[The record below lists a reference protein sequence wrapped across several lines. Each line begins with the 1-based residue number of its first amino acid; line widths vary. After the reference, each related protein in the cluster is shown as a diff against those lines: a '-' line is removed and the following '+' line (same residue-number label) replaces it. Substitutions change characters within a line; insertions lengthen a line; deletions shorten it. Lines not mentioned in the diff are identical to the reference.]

1 MRRCAL
7 PRRFSFQIVAA
18 LALLCG
24 PIISHAADQ
33 PPTSSTVAR
42 HGAEALN
49 DNQFRELANQFIEA
63 DLRQYPENATE
74 QGEHRYDHFLTDMS
88 HEGIERRRHHAQT
101 WKRKFQNVLADH
113 LSPANEADREWL
125 IAQTDDE
132 LLSIEELRS
141 FERSPGDYL
150 PTEALNALFK
160 RNFAPLDVRMKSAT
174 AREIAALK
182 NLAAARVNLEP
193 QRTPKVTLE
202 IVLQQMPGVTAFLQK
217 DLPDAF
223 AAAPQ
228 GPAKTAFLDAN
239 GKLVASVDSYTKWLK
254 DNLLPRATG
263 NYAIGADAYKRMLA
277 DEEMVDIPLDELE
290 EIGKDELTRL
300 QAEFQK
306 TAHQIDPNR
315 SPAEVAA
322 SLNRE
327 HPTREKL
334 LPTITTG
341 LAALREYVVS
351 HHLATIPSDQQPL
364 VRETPPSMR
373 ATSFASMDAP
383 GPFEKSHEAYFYVT
397 LPDPGWPQ
405 ERQEQLLEL
414 FSPAL
419 ISDTSVHE
427 VYPGHYVQF
436 LNNRLN
442 PDMVRALYS
451 SGANFEGW
459 ALYCEQMMLDE
470 GLHNGNPKYRLAQLQ
485 MALMRAC
492 RYLVGIRMHTK
503 GMSVEDAEAFF
514 QSNAY
519 MTPHNAEVESCRG
532 TEDPGYLRYQ
542 LGKLMILKLRGD
554 VRKQQG
560 DKFDLG
566 KFHDA
571 FLHQGAVPIPL
582 IRRAMLGSDGPL
594 L

>member
-18 LALLCG
+18 LALVCCA
-24 PIISHAADQ
+24 IISSAADRA
-33 PPTSSTVAR
+33 PTASTVAYR
-42 HGAEALN
+42 GSEAMS
-49 DNQFRELANQFIEA
+49 DTQFRNLTRQFIEA
-63 DLRQYPENATE
+63 DLRQYPESATQ
-74 QGEHRYDHFLTDMS
+74 QGDHRYDNFLTDMS
-88 HEGIERRRHHAQT
+88 HEGIERRRHHAQN
-101 WKRKFQNVLADH
+101 WKRKFQDVRPDR
-113 LSPANEADREWL
+113 LSSANEADREWL
-125 IAQTDDE
+125 IAQIDDE
-132 LLSIEELRS
+132 LLSLEEIRS
-141 FERSPGDYL
+141 YERSPSVYL
-150 PTEALNALFK
+150 PTDALNSMFK
-160 RNFAPLDVRMKSAT
+160 RNFAPIETRMKAVT
-174 AREIAALK
+174 AREIAGLR
-182 NLAAARVNLEP
+182 NLAAARVNLKPE
-193 QRTPKVTLE
+193 RTAKVTLE

-217 DLPDAF
+217 DLPAAF
-223 AAAPQ
+223 AAAPD
-228 GPAKTAFLDAN
+228 GPAKTAFLDTNA
-239 GKLVASVDSYTKWLK
+239 KLIASVDSYTKWLR
-254 DNLLPRATG
+254 DSLLPRATG
-263 NYAIGADAYKRMLA
+263 NYAIGAEAYKRMLA

-306 TAHQIDPNR
+306 TARQIDPNH

-327 HPTREKL
+327 HPTREQL
-334 LPTITTG
+334 LPTVTAG
-341 LAALREYVVS
+341 LATLREYVVS
-351 HHLATIPSDQQPL
+351 HHLATIPSDEQPL

-470 GLHNGNPKYRLAQLQ
+470 GLHNGDPKYRLAQLQ
-485 MALMRAC
+485 MALLRAC

-503 GMSVEDAEAFF
+503 GMSVEEAEAFF

-519 MTPHNAEVESCRG
+519 MTPHNAEVESYRG

-542 LGKLMILKLRGD
+542 LGKLMILKLRAD
-554 VRKQQG
+554 VHKQQG

-571 FLHQGAVPIPL
+571 FLREGAVPIRL
-582 IRRAMLGSDGPL
+582 IRRAMLGGDGPL

>member
-7 PRRFSFQIVAA
+7 PGRFSFQFVAA

-24 PIISHAADQ
+24 AIISRAADR
-33 PPTSSTVAR
+33 PATSSPVAH
-42 HGAEALN
+42 HGFEVMS
-49 DNQFRELANQFIEA
+49 DTQFRDLTSQFIEA
-63 DLRQYPENATE
+63 DLRQYPESATQ
-74 QGEHRYDHFLTDMS
+74 QGDHRYDNFLTDMS
-88 HEGIERRRHHAQT
+88 HEGIQRRRHHAQT
-101 WKRKFQNVLADH
+101 WKRRFQNVLPDR

-125 IAQTDDE
+125 VAQVDDE
-132 LLSIEELRS
+132 LLSLEEIRS
-141 FERSPGDYL
+141 YERSPSAYL
-150 PTEALNALFK
+150 PTDALNSMFK
-160 RNFAPLDVRMKSAT
+160 RNFAPLETRMKAVT
-174 AREIAALK
+174 AREIAGLR
-182 NLAAARVNLEP
+182 NLAAARVNLKAE
-193 QRTPKVTLE
+193 RTAKVTLE

-217 DLPDAF
+217 DLPAAF
-223 AAAPQ
+223 AAAPD

-239 GKLVASVDSYTKWLK
+239 GKLITAVDGYTRWLK
-254 DNLLPRATG
+254 DTLLPHATG
-263 NYAIGADAYKRMLA
+263 NYAIGPENYKRMLA

-306 TAHQIDPNR
+306 TAHQIDSNH
-315 SPAEVAA
+315 SPAEVAV

-327 HPTREKL
+327 HPTAEQL
-334 LPTITTG
+334 LPTVTAG

-351 HHLATIPSDQQPL
+351 HHLATIPSDEQPL

-397 LPDPGWPQ
+397 LPDPGWPP
-405 ERQEQLLEL
+405 ERREQLLEL

-470 GLHNGNPKYRLAQLQ
+470 GLHNGDPKYRLAQLQ
-485 MALMRAC
+485 MALLRAC

-519 MTPHNAEVESCRG
+519 MTPHNAEVESYRG

-571 FLHQGAVPIPL
+571 FLHEGAVPIRL
-582 IRRAMLGSDGPL
+582 IRRAMLGSDGPML
-594 L
+594 